1 MKKLLTIIFLIMLI
15 ISFFQITSM
24 YALYKEALESDYSTL
39 LGVWKIKVNETDVV
53 TADGQTSTFT
63 ISDDNIGYVGSTH
76 VLQNKIAP
84 GEQAYIDI
92 EIDPADTDVSI
103 VYKIDMAET
112 AELYV
117 ENISDSN
124 FDFDFGIYPTYCAE
138 GTPVASATI
147 ELVNIVNYFQK
158 AGETTEVTNEEFYKD
173 GNIYTGIIPVSRI
186 REGYKNYIRLYFEW
200 VNVKVNDAENNAV
213 ETNNAID
220 TSIGEIENAKVK
232 LPISINLK
240 QYTGE
245 VISND
250 S

>member
-1 MKKLLTIIFLIMLI
+1 MKKLLTIICLIMLI

-24 YALYKEALESDYSTL
+24 YALYKEELESDYSTL
-39 LGVWKIKVNETDVV
+39 LGVWKIKVNESDVV

-76 VLQNKIAP
+76 VLENKIAP

-124 FDFDFGIYPTYCAE
+124 FDFGIYPTYCAE

-147 ELVNIVNYFQK
+147 ELVRIDNYFQQD
-158 AGETTEVTNEEFYKD
+158 AGEPVTNEEFHKF
-173 GNIYTGIIPVSRI
+173 GNTYTGVIPVSRI

-213 ETNNAID
+213 ETNNEID
-220 TSIGEIENAKVK
+220 TSIGEIENAKVT
-232 LPISINLK
+232 LPI
-240 QYTGE
+240 
-245 VISND
+245 
-250 S
+250 

>member
-24 YALYKEALESDYSTL
+24 YALYKEELESDYSTL
-39 LGVWKIKVNETDVV
+39 LGVWKIKVNESDVV

-76 VLQNKIAP
+76 VLENKIAP

-103 VYKIDMAET
+103 VYKIDMAEA

-117 ENISDSN
+117 ENISSS
-124 FDFDFGIYPTYCAE
+124 FDFGIYPTYCAD
-138 GTPVASATI
+138 GTPVANATI
-147 ELVNIVNYFQK
+147 ELVRIDNYFQK
-158 AGETTEVTNEEFYKD
+158 AGDATKVTNEEFHKF
-173 GNIYTGIIPVSRI
+173 GNTYTGVIPVSRI

-200 VNVKVNDAENNAV
+200 VNVKANDET
-213 ETNNAID
+213 ETNNETD
-220 TSIGEIENAKVK
+220 TSIGIIENAKVT
-232 LPISINLK
+232 LPMSINLK

>member
-24 YALYKEALESDYSTL
+24 YALYKEELESDYSTL

-76 VLQNKIAP
+76 VLENKIAP

-112 AELYV
+112 ADIYV
-117 ENISDSN
+117 ENISY
-124 FDFDFGIYPTYCAE
+124 FDFGIYPTYCDE

-147 ELVNIVNYFQK
+147 ELVRIENYFQK
-158 AGETTEVTNEEFYKD
+158 EVAEGETAEPITNEEVHQN
-173 GNIYTGIIPVSRI
+173 GNLYTGVIPVSRI

-200 VNVKVNDAENNAV
+200 INVKANDV
-213 ETNNAID
+213 ETNNETD
-220 TSIGEIENAKVK
+220 TSIGEIENAKVT